1 MSELLENLQSE
12 FQDEAARYA
21 YVETFLNAH
30 IAAQLKTLREEY
42 PMTQEQLA
50 GKLHTKQSGIS
61 RLEKA
66 NYSSWKVDTLRKLAR
81 ALGVRLKISF
91 EEFGTLVPEVQNF
104 NREALI
110 RHRFEK
116 DPVFCGSAIVDA
128 SKDRVDPETHRIRQN
143 RFLEQAQ

>member
-91 EEFGTLVPEVQNF
+91 EEFGTLIPEIETIGDRLRPRNF
-104 NREALI
+104 DE
-110 RHRFEK
+110 
-116 DPVFCGSAIVDA
+116 DPVFGAKNEAAAKGLDG
-128 SKDRVDPETHRIRQN
+128 DRGVLAATWFEAGLTVK
-143 RFLEQAQ
+143 